1 MRFKRQTGATRRA
14 VMAVISASL
23 LAASAG
29 QVLAQTDAPRR
40 FAAISL
46 IGNDITA
53 VSQQSVTGTKLDRN
67 LRDSFTVPGNLFDV
81 EALGALNEAVVKADP
96 KAVVL
101 MLKLPSADIF
111 GPPDQLFDGD
121 KFLVPAALA
130 PALKQT
136 AATHLLIVTRLRA
149 QANIKT
155 AREGIGAGMLEGLGF
170 YVNNEQYMQ
179 RTESSEVS
187 IGYLAPFTYVKLSL
201 VNLATGKVERTRQIA
216 HAQEVSTDRKEGL
229 SNPWDFLTTVEKVQL
244 LRQMLN
250 GQIKAAVPAL
260 VAQP

>member
-1 MRFKRQTGATRRA
+1 MRFKPQTGVKRRA
-14 VMAVISASL
+14 ALAMFSASL

-29 QVLAQTDAPRR
+29 QALAQDAPRR

-46 IGNDITA
+46 IGNDITS

-67 LRDSFTVPGNLFDV
+67 LRDSFTVPGNLFDL

-121 KFLVPAALA
+121 KFLLPAALA

-187 IGYLAPFTYVKLSL
+187 IGYLAPFTYVKLTL

-216 HAQEVSTDRKEGL
+216 HAQEVSSERKEGL

-250 GQIKAAVPAL
+250 AQIKAAVPAL
-260 VAQP
+260 IAQP

>member
-14 VMAVISASL
+14 VMAVIGASL
-23 LAASAG
+23 LATSAG
-29 QVLAQTDAPRR
+29 QALAQDVPRR

-53 VSQQSVTGTKLDRN
+53 VSQQSVTGTKLDQN
-67 LRDSFTVPGNLFDV
+67 LRNSFTVPGNLFDIEV
-81 EALGALNEAVVKADP
+81 LGALNEAVPKADP
-96 KAVVL
+96 KSVVL

-111 GPPDQLFDGD
+111 GPPDKLFDGD

-136 AATHLLIVTRLRA
+136 AATHLLVVTRLRA

-155 AREGIGAGMLEGLGF
+155 AREGIGAGRLEGLGF
-170 YVNNEQYMQ
+170 YVNSEQVLQ
-179 RTESSEVS
+179 RVESSEVS

-201 VNLATGKVERTRQIA
+201 VNLATGNVERTQSIA
-216 HAQEVSTDRKEGL
+216 HAQELSTDRKEGL
-229 SNPWDFLTTVEKVQL
+229 SDPWEYLTTVEKVQV
-244 LRQMLN
+244 LRKILN
-250 GQIKAAVPAL
+250 EQIKAAVPAL
-260 VAQP
+260 IAQP

>member
-1 MRFKRQTGATRRA
+1 MRFNRQAGVTRRVVVA
-14 VMAVISASL
+14 LINAAL

-29 QVLAQTDAPRR
+29 QALAQDAPRR

-101 MLKLPSADIF
+101 MLKLPSADLF
-111 GPPDQLFDGD
+111 GPPDKLFDGD

-130 PALKQT
+130 PTLKQT
-136 AATHLLIVTRLRA
+136 AATHLLVVTRFRA

-170 YVNNEQYMQ
+170 YVNSEQYLQ
-179 RTESSEVS
+179 RVESSEVR
-187 IGYLAPFTYVKLSL
+187 IGYLAPFTYVKLYL
-201 VNLATGKVERTRQIA
+201 VNLASGKVERTQQIA
-216 HAQEVSTDRKEGL
+216 HAQQVTTARKEGF
-229 SNPWDFLTTVEKVQL
+229 SDPWEILTTVEKVQVV
-244 LRQMLN
+244 RKILN
-250 GQIKAAVPAL
+250 EQIQAAVPAL
-260 VAQP
+260 IAQP